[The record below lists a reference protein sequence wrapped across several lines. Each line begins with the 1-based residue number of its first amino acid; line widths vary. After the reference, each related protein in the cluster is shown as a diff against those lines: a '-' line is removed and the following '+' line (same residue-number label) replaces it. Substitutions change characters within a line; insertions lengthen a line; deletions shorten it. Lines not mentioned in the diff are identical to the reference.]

1 MRSMTSITHDIDE
14 EAAVASTESESGLD
28 ENVAGALSYLVGF
41 VTGLI
46 FFLIE
51 KENDF
56 VRFHAA
62 QSMAFSGL
70 LFVAY
75 IALSIVGTVITTV
88 MFSSTS
94 TFFVGSI
101 VSMVFGLVWLVLAL
115 GGLATWLYLLVSS
128 YQGKT
133 PRIPIVA
140 GIADKLIGTR

>member
-1 MRSMTSITHDIDE
+1 MASITHDIDE
-14 EAAVASTESESGLD
+14 ESGAATVESESGLD
-28 ENVAGALSYLVGF
+28 ENVAGALSYLFGF

-51 KENDF
+51 KENAF

-75 IALSIVGTVITTV
+75 MALSIIGTVMTTV
-88 MFSSTS
+88 LFSSTS

-101 VSMVFGLVWLVLAL
+101 VSIVLGLTWLVLAL
-115 GGLATWLYLLVSS
+115 GGVAAWIYLLIKA

-133 PRIPIVA
+133 PRIPVAA
-140 GIADKLIGTR
+140 GIADKLM

>member
-1 MRSMTSITHDIDE
+1 MASNIQDIDGE
-14 EAAVASTESESGLD
+14 PTASAAESESGLD
-28 ENVAGALSYLVGF
+28 ENIAGALSYLFGL

-62 QSMAFSGL
+62 QSMVFSGL

-75 IALSIVGTVITTV
+75 IALSVIGTVITTV
-88 MFSSTS
+88 MFSSTN

-101 VSMVFGLVWLVLAL
+101 VSMVLGLVWLVLVL
-115 GGLATWLYLLVSS
+115 GGFAAWVYLMIKA

-133 PRIPIVA
+133 PRIPIAA
-140 GIADKLIGTR
+140 GIADKLV

>member
-1 MRSMTSITHDIDE
+1 MASTTHEIDE
-14 EAAVASTESESGLD
+14 EPAVATVESESGLD
-28 ENVAGALSYLVGF
+28 ENVAGALSYLFGF

-62 QSMAFSGL
+62 QSMAFSGVI
-70 LFVAY
+70 FIAY
-75 IALSIVGTVITTV
+75 IALSIVGTVMTTV
-88 MFSSTS
+88 LFSSTS

-101 VSMVFGLVWLVLAL
+101 VSMVLGLVWLVLAL
-115 GGLATWLYLLVSS
+115 GGFAVWIYLMIRA

-133 PRIPIVA
+133 PRIPVAA
-140 GIADKLIGTR
+140 GIADKLM

>member
-133 PRIPIVA
+133 PRIPIAA
-140 GIADKLIGTR
+140 GIADKLVGTR

>member
-1 MRSMTSITHDIDE
+1 MTSITHDIDE
-14 EAAVASTESESGLD
+14 EAPITSTESESGLD

-70 LFVAY
+70 FFVAY
-75 IALSIVGTVITTV
+75 IVLSIVGTIITTV
-88 MFSSTS
+88 MFSTTS
-94 TFFVGSI
+94 TFFIGSI
-101 VSMVFGLVWLVLAL
+101 VSMVFGLIWLILAL

-133 PRIPIVA
+133 PRVPIAA
-140 GIADKLIGTR
+140 GIADKLVGTQ

>member
-1 MRSMTSITHDIDE
+1 MTSITHDIDE

-28 ENVAGALSYLVGF
+28 ENVAGALSYLFGF

-101 VSMVFGLVWLVLAL
+101 VSMVLGLVWLVLAL

-140 GIADKLIGTR
+140 GIADKLVGTR

>member
-1 MRSMTSITHDIDE
+1 MASATHDIDE
-14 EAAVASTESESGLD
+14 ESGAATVESESGLD
-28 ENVAGALSYLVGF
+28 ENVAGALSYLFGF

-62 QSMAFSGL
+62 QSIAFSGL

-75 IALSIVGTVITTV
+75 MALSIVGTVMTTV
-88 MFSSTS
+88 LFSSTS

-101 VSMVFGLVWLVLAL
+101 VSIVLGLVWLVLAL
-115 GGLATWLYLLVSS
+115 GGVAAWIYLLIKA

-133 PRIPIVA
+133 PRIPVAA
-140 GIADKLIGTR
+140 GIADKLM

>member
-1 MRSMTSITHDIDE
+1 MTSITHDIDE

-133 PRIPIVA
+133 PRIPIAA
-140 GIADKLIGTR
+140 GIADKLVGTR

>member
-1 MRSMTSITHDIDE
+1 MASATHDIDE
-14 EAAVASTESESGLD
+14 ESGAATVESESGLD
-28 ENVAGALSYLVGF
+28 ENVAGALSYLFGF

-62 QSMAFSGL
+62 QSIAFSGL

-75 IALSIVGTVITTV
+75 MALSIVGTVMTTV
-88 MFSSTS
+88 LFSSTS

-101 VSMVFGLVWLVLAL
+101 VSIVFGLVWLVLAL
-115 GGLATWLYLLVSS
+115 GGVAAWIYLLIKA

-133 PRIPIVA
+133 PRIPVAA
-140 GIADKLIGTR
+140 GIADKLM